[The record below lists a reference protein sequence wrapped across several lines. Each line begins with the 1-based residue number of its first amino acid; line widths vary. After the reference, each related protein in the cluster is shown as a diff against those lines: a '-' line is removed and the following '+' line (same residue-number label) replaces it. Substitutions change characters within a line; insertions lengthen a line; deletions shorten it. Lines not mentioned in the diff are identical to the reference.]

1 MKILY
6 NIAGTYRS
14 GGMER
19 VLANK
24 ANWLVNHGYEVV
36 VATTDQGNRPAF
48 FYMDERVKIYDLG
61 VNYEE
66 NNGSSLLNKLIKF
79 PIKQRL
85 HKKSLMKLLQ
95 RERPDITVSMFCNDV
110 NFIASLEDGSRKIL
124 EIHFAK
130 LKRLQYGRKGL
141 WGVVDRMLTKL
152 DECRVEKYDRFVVL
166 TEEDAKYWG
175 PLPNITVIPN
185 ALTYEGLEVSSLN
198 NHKVIAVGRLTHQ
211 KGFDR
216 LIKAWTVIHE
226 ECPDWQ
232 LDIIGEGEDK
242 DSLEA
247 QIIEA
252 RLEDVVHLVQPTIDV
267 KQIYL
272 RSSLLVM
279 TSRYEGFGLVLTE
292 AHSFGIPTVAFNC
305 KCGPSDIIQD
315 GITGFLVEEGDVA
328 QLAEK
333 VIMLLKDETLRRRM
347 GAEAYKNSE
356 RFSEERVMA
365 QWVELFNEVCD
376 K

>member
-36 VATTDQGNRPAF
+36 VATTDQCGRPDF
-48 FYMDERVKIYDLG
+48 FHMDERVKVYDLD
-61 VNYEE
+61 VNYED
-66 NNGSSLLNKLIKF
+66 NNGSSLLNKLLKF

-85 HKKSLMKLLQ
+85 HKKSLMKLLE
-95 RERPDITVSMFCNDV
+95 RERPDVTVSMFCNDV
-110 NFIASLEDGSRKIL
+110 NLVAGLEDGSRKIL

-141 WGVVDRMLTKL
+141 WGVVDRILTKL
-152 DECRVEKYDRFVVL
+152 DEYRVEKYDRFVVL
-166 TEEDAKYWG
+166 TEEDKKYWG
-175 PLPNITVIPN
+175 PLSNITVIPN
-185 ALTYEGLEVSSLN
+185 ALTYEGFEMASLN
-198 NHKVIAVGRLTHQ
+198 NHKAIAVGRLTYQ

-216 LIKAWTVIHE
+216 LIKAWTMIHE
-226 ECPDWQ
+226 EYPDWQ
-232 LDIIGEGEDK
+232 LDIVGDGEDYDLLK
-242 DSLEA
+242 A
-247 QIIEA
+247 MIREA
-252 RLEDVVHLVQPTIDV
+252 RLEDIVHLVPSTTDV
-267 KQIYL
+267 KHIYL
-272 RSSLLVM
+272 QSSLLLM

-292 AHSFGIPTVAFNC
+292 AHSFGLPTVAFNC

-315 GITGFLVEEGDVA
+315 GITGFLVEDGNIA
-328 QLAEK
+328 QFAEK
-333 VIMLLKDETLRRRM
+333 VVTLIKDETLRKKM
-347 GAEAYKNSE
+347 GAAAYKNSG
-356 RFSEERVMA
+356 RFSEEKVMSK
-365 QWVELFNEVCD
+365 WVDLFNEVCG

>member
-24 ANWLVNHGYEVV
+24 ANWLVNHGYEIVV
-36 VATTDQGNRPAF
+36 VTTDQGGRPDF
-48 FYMDERVKIYDLG
+48 FYMDDRVKIYDLG

-66 NNGSSLLNKLIKF
+66 NNGSSLLNKLLKF
-79 PIKQRL
+79 PVKQRL

-95 RERPDITVSMFCNDV
+95 REQPDVTVSMFCNDV

-152 DECRVEKYDRFVVL
+152 DERRVEKYDKFVVL
-166 TEEDAKYWG
+166 TEEDKKFWG
-175 PLPNITVIPN
+175 PLPNVTVIPN

-198 NHKVIAVGRLTHQ
+198 NHKAIAVGRLTHQ

-247 QIIEA
+247 QIIDA
-252 RLEDVVHLVQPTIDV
+252 RLQDVIHLVQPTIDV

-315 GITGFLVEEGDVA
+315 GITGFLVEDGDIA
-328 QLAEK
+328 QFAEK
-333 VIMLLKDETLRRRM
+333 VITLINDETLRKQM
-347 GAEAYKNSE
+347 GAAAYRHSE